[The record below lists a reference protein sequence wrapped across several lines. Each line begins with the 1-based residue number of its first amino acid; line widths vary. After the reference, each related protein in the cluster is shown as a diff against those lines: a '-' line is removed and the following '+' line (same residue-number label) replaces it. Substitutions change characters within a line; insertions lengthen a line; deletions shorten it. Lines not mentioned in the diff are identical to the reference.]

1 MADSA
6 KKKKTGTK
14 KPGKQG
20 TGTSAKGRAGS
31 GRSGYE
37 EEESGFMRAE
47 VIIICSF
54 AVAVLLFL
62 SNFHLCGTLGEVLRS
77 FQLGVFGALGYII
90 PPVLFVGTCFH
101 LSNRGNRH
109 AAPHRACHELFLRGD

>member
-90 PPVLFVGTCFH
+90 PPVLFVGAGGCDRRTSDS
-101 LSNRGNRH
+101 LR
-109 AAPHRACHELFLRGD
+109 AA